1 MDRRLFLR
9 RTALAL
15 PALVVGDAAL
25 EAFERLT
32 HRKVFAL
39 GGVDS
44 AYLSGLFRP
53 GEGVALIR
61 SGAIVEFGVVADR
74 YTVTMNYPV
83 SVQSDDLLIHA
94 NHVEPGVMGW
104 TSNDGRAARAHR
116 SPLGRVTHT
125 NAWTS

>member
-39 GGVDS
+39 GGYDLSS
-44 AYLSGLFRP
+44 AMTELYRKTNRDVMEAMRTLTEEWSWVEDDRVPKRLWTPRARKN
-53 GEGVALIR
+53 EMRLTLVA
-61 SGAIVEFGVVADR
+61 
-74 YTVTMNYPV
+74 
-83 SVQSDDLLIHA
+83 
-94 NHVEPGVMGW
+94 
-104 TSNDGRAARAHR
+104 
-116 SPLGRVTHT
+116 
-125 NAWTS
+125 